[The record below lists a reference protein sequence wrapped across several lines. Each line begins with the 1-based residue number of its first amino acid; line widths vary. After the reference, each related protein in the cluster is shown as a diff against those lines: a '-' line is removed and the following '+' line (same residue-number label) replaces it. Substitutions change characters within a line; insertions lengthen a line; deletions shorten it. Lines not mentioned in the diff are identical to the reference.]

1 MANYI
6 KATDFAV
13 KDGLLT
19 GDPLKIVSGTEIDAE
34 LVAIQTAVNS
44 KANLNSPTF
53 TGTPIAPTAS
63 VATDSNQIA
72 TTAYVKAVTA
82 DLNTTI
88 TAAFRALYPV
98 GTIYTNATNNTN
110 PATLLGF
117 GTWAAFGAG
126 RVPVGFNGGDALFDT
141 AEKTGGS
148 KDAVVVS
155 HDHVGSTASSGV
167 HKHELKKGGSV
178 YPSTIGIGG
187 GNRPFTLDAGNDLP
201 FSSANIDEA
210 GAHTH
215 TVTVDSTGESG
226 VNKNVQPYI
235 TVYMWKRTA

>member
-34 LVAIQTAVNS
+34 LVAIQTAANS

-53 TGTPIAPTAS
+53 TGTPVAPTAS

-82 DLNTTI
+82 ALNTTI

-117 GTWAAFGAG
+117 GTWVAFGAG

-148 KDAVVVS
+148 KDAVAATHS
-155 HDHVGSTASSGV
+155 HTASS
-167 HKHELKKGGSV
+167 
-178 YPSTIGIGG
+178 
-187 GNRPFTLDAGNDLP
+187 
-201 FSSANIDEA
+201 
-210 GAHTH
+210 
-215 TVTVDSTGESG
+215 TVTDPGHNHITNVAHKRAGISNTGGQNVGKDKNAEFGRNITSNTKVTGITVATTVDDGGESG